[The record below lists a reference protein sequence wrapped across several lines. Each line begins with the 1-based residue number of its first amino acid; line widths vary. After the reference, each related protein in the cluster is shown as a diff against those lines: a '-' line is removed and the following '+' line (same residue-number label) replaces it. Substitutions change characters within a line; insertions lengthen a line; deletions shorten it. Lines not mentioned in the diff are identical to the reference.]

1 MKISSDHV
9 LTTHTGSL
17 PRPQQLIDLVYRK
30 QEGKTVDGAAFNS
43 MVGKTVDELV
53 RRQVDIGVDVVS
65 TARSANPASST
76 ISPNGLPV
84 LPASERRGRS
94 VTWTTC
100 PNWSWSN
107 MAAPPAST
115 F

>member
-30 QEGKTVDGAAFNS
+30 QEGKTVDGAAFDS

-53 RRQVDIGVDVVS
+53 RRDRKSVV
-65 TARSANPASST
+65 
-76 ISPNGLPV
+76 
-84 LPASERRGRS
+84 
-94 VTWTTC
+94 
-100 PNWSWSN
+100 
-107 MAAPPAST
+107 
-115 F
+115 